1 MSAIFNLFYLYD
13 PWLFHFFRMAFFCG
27 ITVAVFLA
35 IKWIR
40 KELRNGIIIPLDSV
54 LVILGLIAFSF
65 IPILINGTAEKG
77 VILQYIKAFILFIFG
92 IALYNLFYHHAT
104 GREQFIRDI
113 KIGIGVQSMIGFLG
127 LLGVPFI
134 IELAL
139 STNVV
144 LPRFY
149 GSEQEYR
156 LYNITSIAFFQ
167 LSLFYVLL
175 LHFLLAYNHRHNS
188 VNAIFVFLLLCIG
201 LISGRTFLFLS
212 AISILIYFKWRYIP
226 ALLAFGVL
234 CLFLA
239 LNFAENKYV
248 LHALEPLI
256 NILKLINLGQ
266 GFDDL
271 SQISSSSENLVKN
284 HLYMPELKQILIGDG
299 YYYTED
305 GRYYGATDSGFIRQV
320 LYGGISYLLVCFLFT
335 AYFVYR
341 VAQNWFDG
349 SWKFILSTLL
359 ILSILNIKADTY
371 AFPGIMLVLLMFL
384 SLFGNNGK
392 QIVILKQYKNH

>member
-27 ITVAVFLA
+27 LVAIVILA

-40 KELRNGIIIPLDSV
+40 KELQNGIVIPVDSLV
-54 LVILGLIAFSF
+54 VILGLIAFSF
-65 IPILINGTAEKG
+65 IPMLINGTAEKG
-77 VILQYIKAFILFIFG
+77 VILQYIKAFILFLFG
-92 IALYNLFYHHAT
+92 IGIYNLFYYHSS
-104 GREQFIRDI
+104 GREQFIRDL
-113 KIGIGVQSMIGFLG
+113 KMGVGVQAIIGFLG

-134 IELAL
+134 IDFAL

-175 LHFLLAYNHRHNS
+175 LHFLLAYNHKQNNI
-188 VNAIFVFLLLCIG
+188 NAVFVFLLLCIG

-212 AISILIYFKWRYIP
+212 AVSLLIYFKWRYVP
-226 ALLAFGVL
+226 SLLAFGGL

-239 LNFAENKYV
+239 LNFADNKYV

-266 GFDDL
+266 GFNDL

-284 HLYMPELKQILIGDG
+284 HLYMPELKQLLMGDG

-320 LYGGISYLLVCFLFT
+320 LYGGVGYLLVCFLFT

-341 VAQNWFDG
+341 VAQNWFNG

-359 ILSILNIKADTY
+359 ILSILNVKADTY

-384 SLFGNNGK
+384 SLFGNAGK